1 MQSEAAT
8 YHLDGFKENA
18 GKYNDD
24 VRLLLEQGQ
33 LLLATSYVNALRSRA
48 FIRDGIR
55 QAFENIDVLVT
66 PGLPVTAIRRDT
78 DSYHWP
84 TGDEPL
90 FRAHAR
96 FNCPFNL
103 AGLPGTTIPCGLAP
117 DGLPVGIQI
126 VGKPFEEAMSL
137 RVADAFQR
145 VTDWHKKRPP
155 I

>member
-33 LLLATSYVNALRSRA
+33 MLLATSYVNALRSRA

-55 QAFENIDVLVT
+55 QAFENVDVLVT
-66 PGLPVTAIRRDT
+66 P
-78 DSYHWP
+78 
-84 TGDEPL
+84 
-90 FRAHAR
+90 
-96 FNCPFNL
+96 
-103 AGLPGTTIPCGLAP
+103 GLPGTTIPCGLAP
-117 DGLPVGIQI
+117 NGLPVGIQI

-145 VTDWHKKRPP
+145 VTDWHKRRPP